1 MQGGMRRRLIPRKW
15 RPPLWL
21 VVGGTLGVVLCL
33 PVIGIFFVRYMWPLL
48 GYREAV
54 WVAGFGVLGATA
66 VLCWMLWR
74 ILLRPVNA
82 LRARVAGLRLGA
94 EDALEPLE
102 HYGTADMQALGQS
115 FLDMGRALRGREA
128 VLRGYADHVTHELK
142 SPLTVVRG
150 AAELLALPDLPE
162 AERAKLTARIEK
174 AAARMTSLLDAQR
187 DLARAQEP
195 AAQGAARVSDVA
207 QGMAQGMAQGVEVVR
222 DGEVPLTPEALR
234 LVLDHLAGNARAHGA
249 SVVRVSVEDGRMLVE
264 DDGTGV
270 SDGNRDRIF
279 EPFFTTRRETGGTGM
294 GLSIV
299 RRILDA
305 HGAEIELLP
314 DTGSGARF
322 AVFF

>member
-1 MQGGMRRRLIPRKW
+1 MTQRRIRAKW
-15 RPPLWL
+15 RPPMWL
-21 VVGGTLGVVLCL
+21 IVGATLGVVLCL
-33 PVIGIFFVRYMWPLL
+33 PIVGIFFVRYMWPVL

-54 WVAGFGVLGATA
+54 WVAGFGVLAATT
-66 VLCWMLWR
+66 VLGWMLWR
-74 ILLRPVNA
+74 ILLRPVTA
-82 LRARVAGLRLGA
+82 LRARVAGLRTGA
-94 EDALEPLE
+94 GDALDPLE

-162 AERAKLTARIEK
+162 AERVKLTARIEK

-195 AAQGAARVSDVA
+195 AARGVARVSDV
-207 QGMAQGMAQGVEVVR
+207 AQGVEVVR
-222 DGEVPLTPEALR
+222 DGEVPLTADALR
-234 LVLDHLAGNARAHGA
+234 LVLDHLVGNAKAHGA
-249 SVVRVSVEDGRMLVE
+249 SAVRVTVEDGRMVVE

-279 EPFFTTRRETGGTGM
+279 EPFFTTRREAGGTGM

-314 DTGSGARF
+314 DTGAGARF
-322 AVFF
+322 AVLF